1 MSDGPSL
8 LKTMAAAVELHQQ
21 HHRLAA
27 VPSAVVPDAVPSLAK
42 EAAILKMVNNADGRA
57 PPLTLM
63 KRINTP
69 EKEEPNMADA
79 FSTLLKSAVQNLE
92 QGNLEQAERLLDK
105 ASKFVED
112 NSTHTHHHYHG
123 SNNSNDDDEMDW
135 DDENGGYAKVKRS
148 SNTNFKS
155 PSDPSND
162 APDDEDED
170 DNGNNRKVAKWAH
183 DQNISKWSDDYH
195 LPHYGGTESP
205 EQPTT
210 THEGPPQK
218 GDTYNVSTTAT
229 TALPLRSS
237 FDGRVEMIRQRDG
250 ISMNAAQQKARVEF
264 PDEFV
269 QHQNYIAESPTSA
282 QHMRRYPVGAASKR
296 APTTWEDYIAIELS
310 KGAPNEEVA
319 GVRVLQQHGSFAL
332 RNRMIRK
339 GGPSVSRTFAKRATE
354 IMQEDGCSRTE
365 ALRKLRLEEPS
376 LYDALNAS

>member
-1 MSDGPSL
+1 M
-8 LKTMAAAVELHQQ
+8 LKSAAEAHQAMAMRPRSPAN
-21 HHRLAA
+21 AA
-27 VPSAVVPDAVPSLAK
+27 VPSAVPDAVPLAK
-42 EAAILKMVNNADGRA
+42 EYNVLGMVNNQGGRA

-69 EKEEPNMADA
+69 EKEETNMADA

-123 SNNSNDDDEMDW
+123 SNNSNDDDDDEMDDEDNW
-135 DDENGGYAKVKRS
+135 DDENVAKVKRS

-155 PSDPSND
+155 PSDPHND
-162 APDDEDED
+162 EPDDEDED

-195 LPHYGGTESP
+195 LPHYGGTKSP
-205 EQPTT
+205 EQPSSTK
-210 THEGPPQK
+210 EGPHQQA
-218 GDTYNVSTTAT
+218 DTYNVSTTAT
-229 TALPLRSS
+229 TAVPLRSS

-296 APTTWEDYIAIELS
+296 APDTWEDLVSHEMIT
-310 KGAPNEEVA
+310 KGVTEQVAAQRVINTHGNE
-319 GVRVLQQHGSFAL
+319 AL
-332 RNRMIRK
+332 RHRMIAKR
-339 GGPSVSRTFAKRATE
+339 GPSVSRTFTKAATE
-354 IMQEDGCSRTE
+354 IMYEDGVDRCE
-365 ALRKLRLEEPS
+365 ALRRLRKERPDW
-376 LYDALNAS
+376 YDALNNS